1 MKTLTTQK
9 LIVWSE
15 FKYVW
20 VTMLKAFFLSNN
32 KMKSWPLTDLS
43 NATIDFRLPGFFS
56 SFIVKKVT
64 KRHNRTLLVW
74 YAAPVHFLL
83 ETNNA
88 SLHGI
93 VRNQDKVSCQAH
105 ETLLH
110 KQTIDTRSI
119 RTSPKRAADTMY
131 HLPVE
136 SPWKTPKRL
145 ESSTTGKKNARMF
158 KAIHYLDDF
167 YPIRL
172 IYFKEKN

>member
-15 FKYVW
+15 LKYVW

-105 ETLLH
+105 ETLVG
-110 KQTIDTRSI
+110 K
-119 RTSPKRAADTMY
+119 
-131 HLPVE
+131 
-136 SPWKTPKRL
+136 KRL
-145 ESSTTGKKNARMF
+145 HTKWTALHFVVKYEQRFSLLKGANNAHGILMVLSETKSALGITISQLYCLFTVCFLGR
-158 KAIHYLDDF
+158 H
-167 YPIRL
+167 
-172 IYFKEKN
+172 N